1 MAKVKGEVM
10 SGGIFNMALKQ
21 LDDVAEKINLDP
33 NLHAVLRQPERELT
47 VAVPVEMDD
56 GHIEVFTGHR
66 VQYSSVRGPCKGG
79 VRYHQDVTLDEV
91 KALAAWMT
99 WKCAVVNIPYGGAK
113 GGVRCDPLKMSKE
126 EVRRLTRRYT
136 VMIMPIIGG
145 RRDIPAPDVNT
156 SAETMGWM
164 MDTVSMFEGRAV
176 LEIVTG
182 KPIELGG
189 SLGRR
194 EATGRGVMITTLE
207 LLKKMGC
214 NLPETTVAVQGYGNV
229 GSVATTLLY
238 EKGCKIVGVSDVTGG
253 FYNPKGLNIPKINEY
268 VKTSKNN
275 LLEGYKEDG
284 AESVSN
290 EELLL
295 LDVDVLIPAALENQ
309 INDKNAS
316 RIKAKFI
323 AEGANGPTTPE
334 ADRILE
340 SNGVIVIPDVLA
352 NAGGVVCSYF
362 EWVQDIQAFFWD
374 VDQINE
380 SLDKIM
386 VKSFDEV
393 WAVSKERKVDMRIAA
408 YMNAITRVANALK
421 QRGIFP

>member
-1 MAKVKGEVM
+1 M
-10 SGGIFNMALKQ
+10 SGGIFDMALKQ
-21 LDDVAEKINLDP
+21 LDDVAKKINLDP

-66 VQYSSVRGPCKGG
+66 VQHSSVRGPCKGG

-156 SAETMGWM
+156 GAETMGWM
-164 MDTVSMFEGRAV
+164 MDTVSMFEGRTV

-207 LLKKMGC
+207 LLKKMGYD
-214 NLPETTVAVQGYGNV
+214 LSETTVAVQGYGNV
-229 GSVATTLLY
+229 GSVAATLLY
-238 EKGCKIVGVSDVTGG
+238 EKGCKIVAASDVTGG

-268 VKTSKNN
+268 VKTSKHN

-284 AESVSN
+284 AESISN

-309 INDKNAS
+309 ITDKNAS
-316 RIKAKFI
+316 KIKAKFI

-340 SNGVIVIPDVLA
+340 SKGVMVIPDVLA

-362 EWVQDIQAFFWD
+362 EWVQDIQAYFWD

-386 VKSFDEV
+386 VKSFGEV

-408 YMNAITRVANALK
+408 YMNAVTRVAKALK

>member
-1 MAKVKGEVM
+1 M
-10 SGGIFNMALKQ
+10 SGGIFDMALKQ
-21 LDDVAEKINLDP
+21 LDDVAQKINLDP

-47 VAVPVEMDD
+47 VAIPVEMDD

-113 GGVRCDPLKMSKE
+113 GGVRCDPFKMSKE

-156 SAETMGWM
+156 GGETMGWM
-164 MDTVSMFEGRAV
+164 MDTVSMFEGRTV

-194 EATGRGVMITTLE
+194 EATGRGVMVTSLE
-207 LLKKMGC
+207 LLNKKGC
-214 NLPETTVAVQGYGNV
+214 NLPETKVAVQGYGNV
-229 GSVATTLLY
+229 GSVAATLLY

-253 FYNPKGLNIPKINEY
+253 FYNPKGLNIRKINEY

-284 AESVSN
+284 AESISN
-290 EELLL
+290 EDLLL
-295 LDVDVLIPAALENQ
+295 LDVHLLVPAALENQ
-309 INDKNAS
+309 INEKNAAQV
-316 RIKAKFI
+316 KAKFI

-340 SNGVIVIPDVLA
+340 SKGVIVIPDVLA

-362 EWVQDIQAFFWD
+362 EWVQDIQAYFWD

-386 VKSFDEV
+386 VKSFEEV
-393 WAVSKERKVDMRIAA
+393 WAVSQERKVDMRTAA
-408 YMNAITRVANALK
+408 YMNGVTRVANALK

>member
-1 MAKVKGEVM
+1 M
-10 SGGIFNMALKQ
+10 SGGIFDMALKQ
-21 LDDVAEKINLDP
+21 LDDVAQKINLDP

-47 VAVPVEMDD
+47 VAIPVEMDD

-113 GGVRCDPLKMSKE
+113 GGVRCDPFKMSKE

-156 SAETMGWM
+156 GGETMGWM
-164 MDTVSMFEGRAV
+164 MDTVSMFEGRTV

-194 EATGRGVMITTLE
+194 EATGRGVMVTTLE
-207 LLKKMGC
+207 LLKKKGC
-214 NLPETTVAVQGYGNV
+214 NLPETKVAVQGYGNV
-229 GSVATTLLY
+229 GSVAAALLY
-238 EKGCKIVGVSDVTGG
+238 ERGCKIVGVSDVTGG
-253 FYNPKGLNIPKINEY
+253 FYNPKGLNIRKINEY
-268 VKTSKNN
+268 VKTSKNH

-284 AESVSN
+284 AESISN
-290 EELLL
+290 EDLLL
-295 LDVDVLIPAALENQ
+295 LDVHVLVPAALENQ
-309 INDKNAS
+309 ITDKNAS
-316 RIKAKFI
+316 QIKAKFI

-340 SNGVIVIPDVLA
+340 SKGVIVIPDVLA

-362 EWVQDIQAFFWD
+362 EWVQDIQAYFWD

-380 SLDKIM
+380 SLNKIM

-393 WAVSKERKVDMRIAA
+393 WAVSQERKVDMRIAA
-408 YMNAITRVANALK
+408 YMNGVTRVANAIK

>member
-1 MAKVKGEVM
+1 LAKVKGEVM
-10 SGGIFNMALKQ
+10 SGGIFDMALKQ

-207 LLKKMGC
+207 LLKKMEC
-214 NLPETTVAVQGYGNV
+214 DLSETTLAVQGYGNV
-229 GSVATTLLY
+229 GSVAATLLY
-238 EKGCKIVGVSDVTGG
+238 EKGCKIVAVSDVTGG
-253 FYNPKGLNIPKINEY
+253 FYNPKGLGIPKINEY
-268 VKTSKNN
+268 VKTSKHN

-295 LDVDVLIPAALENQ
+295 LDVGVLIPAALENQ
-309 INDKNAS
+309 ITDKNAS
-316 RIKAKFI
+316 KIKAKFI

-380 SLDKIM
+380 NLDKIM

-393 WAVSKERKVDMRIAA
+393 WAVSKERKVDMRTAA
-408 YMNAITRVANALK
+408 YMNAVTRVANALK